1 MKKPRHRFFRI
12 DTGAMPSD
20 QESEGRLASAP
31 RNLDTHLHPDRE
43 HAEAAAPLAA
53 APAVAVEPRLAEVAD
68 AEAVNAHAKR
78 IGARVQ
84 AVERGTLA
92 RALEVRED

>member
-20 QESEGRLASAP
+20 QGPKSQLTLAP
-31 RNLDTHLHPDRE
+31 RVLDTHLHPDRE
-43 HAEAAAPLAA
+43 HAEVVAPLVAV
-53 APAVAVEPRLAEVAD
+53 PAVAVEPRLAEVAD
-68 AEAVNAHAKR
+68 VEAATVHVKR